1 MATGKGFL
9 PPTRRT
15 GYDPHHNV
23 GRALI
28 DAAARLQAEADARAR
43 RLGVSGAQWT
53 VLIRI
58 GDGLGEGLAQTA
70 SQLCQSIG
78 YDSGSMTRMLDRL
91 EKLGLILREP
101 SDCDGRAL
109 TLRLSPKGQDLY
121 RDLSPI
127 AVDVL
132 DQALAGFTPGEEE
145 QLIGFLD
152 RLTAATTRQGQ
163 SESLHAPRTGM
174 RPSLQT

>member
-1 MATGKGFL
+1 MTTGRGFL
-9 PPTRRT
+9 PPSGRKV
-15 GYDPHHNV
+15 YDPHHNV

-28 DAAARLQAEADARAR
+28 DAAARLKAEADARAR

-58 GDGLGEGLAQTA
+58 GDGVARTA

-91 EKLGLILREP
+91 EKLGLILRKP
-101 SDCDGRAL
+101 SDCDGRAM
-109 TLRLSPKGQDLY
+109 TLHLSPKGEDLY
-121 RDLSPI
+121 RALSPI

-132 DQALAGFTPGEEE
+132 DQALAGFTPEEEE

-152 RLTAATTRQGQ
+152 RLTTATSQGQ
-163 SESLHAPRTGM
+163 S
-174 RPSLQT
+174 